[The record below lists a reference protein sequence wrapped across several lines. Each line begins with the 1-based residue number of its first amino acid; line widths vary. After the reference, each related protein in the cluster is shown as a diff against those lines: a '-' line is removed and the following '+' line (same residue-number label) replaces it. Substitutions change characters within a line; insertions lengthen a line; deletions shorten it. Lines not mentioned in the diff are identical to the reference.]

1 MAITK
6 TGIKL
11 TEMAE
16 AGREYTFEENGQVNR
31 ITATGLEANTTYTVS
46 GYVVDSSI
54 GTITSQNIGTATTM
68 PAGRVEVIDTD
79 AYFDGD
85 SAFIVNAKFQSEYEI
100 DTRSIEIRWS
110 EWSDMSSYTT
120 YTPDEIT
127 MDSDTEGTLEAK
139 IEDDEGGRYYQ
150 LVIGDI
156 YGYYCPSTIY
166 AAQT

>member
-11 TEMAE
+11 IEMAE
-16 AGREYTFEENGQVNR
+16 AGREYIFEENGQVNR
-31 ITATGLEANTTYTVS
+31 ITATGLEANTTYAVS

-68 PAGRVEVIDTD
+68 PAGRVEVIDND

-100 DTRSIEIRWS
+100 DTRSIRIRWS
-110 EWSDMSSYTT
+110 EWSDMSSYTD
-120 YTPDEIT
+120 YIPDNIV
-127 MDSDTEGTLEAK
+127 MDSDTEGSIDTK
-139 IEDDEGGRYYQ
+139 IADNEGGRYYQ
-150 LVIGDI
+150 LIIGDI
-156 YGYYCPSTIY
+156 YGYYCPSAIY
-166 AAQT
+166 SAQT